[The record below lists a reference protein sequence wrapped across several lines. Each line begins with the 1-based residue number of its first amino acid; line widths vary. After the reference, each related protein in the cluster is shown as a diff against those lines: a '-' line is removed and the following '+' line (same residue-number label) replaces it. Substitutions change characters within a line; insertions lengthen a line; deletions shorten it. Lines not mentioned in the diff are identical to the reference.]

1 MRASAM
7 IQATSWPEMPWP
19 SKPSWTSV
27 CSSAIQVADVFV
39 ADEGGQRAVLGE
51 ASLVAIERGDVIDV
65 QGRPPGRD
73 VTRLAVGSSLS
84 HRPALKSWKR
94 RADEVAGSA

>member
-1 MRASAM
+1 MT
-7 IQATSWPEMPWP
+7 QATSWLEMPWP

-27 CSSAIQVADVFV
+27 CSNAIQVVGALV
-39 ADEGGQRAVLGE
+39 ADEGSQRAVLGE
-51 ASLVAIERGDVIDV
+51 ASLVAVELGDVIDV
-65 QGRPPGRD
+65 ERRPRGGD
-73 VTRLAVGSSLS
+73 VTRLALGPILA